1 MSKKI
6 ISAVCIVFVLILLA
20 AVPVSAGK
28 SYQTYTYSLAGKA
41 LYSPDAYTPIST
53 IDSTYMGLEKAIDDP
68 RDLVVDEYDNI
79 YIADA
84 GNNRIVVLDRYYKLK
99 FTISAFVNDE
109 GIDDSLNTPSGVFVT
124 TDLIYVADT
133 NQNRIVT
140 FDREGKFVKVIPEP
154 ESELFDT
161 DSVYKPIALVV
172 DDYNRMYV
180 VSSTT
185 YQGIIVMDHDGKFIS
200 FLGAQKVTL
209 SAWDRLWRKLQT
221 PDQKANT
228 VSIVSTEFNNIDMNE
243 KGFIYITTSSITESK
258 VASAINSKTKS
269 GDYLPVKLINLSG
282 DEVMMRNGFWPPAGE
297 IDYSG
302 SSSDGSINGVSK
314 IVDVACGP
322 ELTWSIIDAKRQKV
336 FTYDYEGNLLF
347 AFGDSGPQLGN
358 LVSIGAIV
366 YTSDATMLI
375 LDKTNDNIT
384 IYERTEYGDI
394 LIQAL
399 ANQNMRQYDRAI
411 EDWTEILKRNSNFDV
426 AYVGIGNALYRN
438 GEYEKALEYYEASY
452 YTSGWSDSYK
462 EIRKN
467 WISKYV
473 VLIPVILIVI
483 IVLLVMFFKWAG
495 KVNKK
500 AETSGTERTF
510 KEHLLFG
517 FHLMLHP
524 FDGFWDLKH
533 EKRGSIGCAWIY
545 VALTILA
552 FFYQDVGSG
561 YLTNPSGRYGTIF
574 TDALGVLVPLFLWV
588 VGNWCLTT
596 LFDGEGSL
604 KDIFIA
610 CSYSLLP
617 IPLLMIPMTLF
628 SNVAISTELQ
638 IINLVN
644 TIGMIWTFLL
654 IFCGMMVT
662 HDYTIFKNFVT
673 TLGTLVAMVFIMFIA
688 ILFTTL
694 LGKIVSFITNIFVEI
709 NYRL

>member
-1 MSKKI
+1 MNKKI
-6 ISAVCIVFVLILLA
+6 VSVVCLAFVLLMLA

-41 LYSPDAYTPIST
+41 LYSPDAYTPVRT
-53 IDSTYMGLEKAIDDP
+53 INSDFMGLTTAIDDP
-68 RDLVVDEYDNI
+68 RDLVVDESDNI

-84 GNNRIVVLDRYYKLK
+84 GNNRIVVLDRYFKLR
-99 FTISAFVNDE
+99 FTISKFKNDE

-124 TDLIYVADT
+124 PDLIYVADT

-140 FDREGKFVKVIPEP
+140 FDREGNFVRVIPEP
-154 ESELFDT
+154 ESDLFDT
-161 DSVYKPIALVV
+161 DSVYKPVALVV

-185 YQGIIVMDHDGKFIS
+185 YQGIIVMDHDGTFIS
-200 FLGAQKVTL
+200 FMGAQKVVM

-221 PDQKANT
+221 DEQKAN
-228 VSIVSTEFNNIDMNE
+228 SISYVATEFNNIDMNE
-243 KGFIYITTSSITESK
+243 KGFIYITTDQITESR
-258 VASAINSKTKS
+258 VSSAIRSKTKS

-282 DEVMMRNGFWPPAGE
+282 DEVMSRNGFWPPAGE
-297 IDYSG
+297 IDFSG
-302 SSSDGSINGVSK
+302 SRSDGSINGVSK

-322 ELTWSIIDAKRQKV
+322 EFTWSIIDQKRQKV
-336 FTYDYEGNLLF
+336 FTYDYQGNLLF

-358 LVSIGAIV
+358 LVNIGAIV

-384 IYERTEYGDI
+384 VYSRTEYGDI
-394 LIQAL
+394 LIKAL
-399 ANQNMRQYDRAI
+399 ANQNARQYDRAI

-426 AYVGIGNALYRN
+426 AYVGIGNALYRR
-438 GEYEKALEYYEASY
+438 GEFEKALEYYEASY

-473 VLIPVILIVI
+473 VLIPIAAVAVIAA
-483 IVLLVMFFKWAG
+483 LVVFFRWAG
-495 KVNKK
+495 KVNKR

-517 FHLMLHP
+517 FHLILHP

-533 EKRGSIGCAWIY
+533 EKRGSFGCAWIY
-545 VALTILA
+545 VGLTILA

-561 YLTNPSGRYGTIF
+561 YLSNPSGIYGNLF
-574 TDALGVLVPLFLWV
+574 SDALGVLVPLFLWV

-617 IPLLMIPMTLF
+617 IPMLMIPMTIF
-628 SNVAISTELQ
+628 SNFAVSAELQ
-638 IINLVN
+638 LIEFIN
-644 TIGMIWTFLL
+644 TIGLIWAFLL

-662 HDYTIFKNFVT
+662 HDYTIFKNFIT
-673 TLGTLVAMVFIMFIA
+673 TIGTLVAMGFIMFIA

-694 LGKIVSFITNIFVEI
+694 LGKIVSFITNIITEI

>member
-1 MSKKI
+1 MNKKI
-6 ISAVCIVFVLILLA
+6 ISAVCIVFVLIMLA
-20 AVPVSAGK
+20 VVPVGAGK

-53 IDSTYMGLEKAIDDP
+53 IDSNYMGLSKAIDDP

-84 GNNRIVVLDRYYKLK
+84 GNNRIVVLDRYYKVK
-99 FTISAFVNDE
+99 FTISTFVNDE

-140 FDREGKFVKVIPEP
+140 FDREGNFVKVIPEP
-154 ESELFDT
+154 ESDLFDT

-221 PDQKANT
+221 DDQKANSI
-228 VSIVSTEFNNIDMNE
+228 SIVSTEFNNIDMNE
-243 KGFIYITTSSITESK
+243 KGFIYITTSSISESR

-282 DEVMMRNGFWPPAGE
+282 DEVMSRNGFWPPAGE
-297 IDYSG
+297 IDHSG
-302 SSSDGSINGVSK
+302 SSSDGSINGVSS

-322 ELTWSIIDAKRQKV
+322 EFTWSIIDAKRQKV
-336 FTYDYEGNLLF
+336 FTYDYQGNLLF

-366 YTSDATMLI
+366 YTSDAKMLI

-467 WISKYV
+467 WISKFV
-473 VLIPVILIVI
+473 VLIPIAAIAI
-483 IVLLVMFFKWAG
+483 IAGLVAFFKWAG
-495 KVNKK
+495 KVNKR

-533 EKRGSIGCAWIY
+533 EKRGSVGCAWIY

-574 TDALGVLVPLFLWV
+574 TDALGVLVPLFLWI

-617 IPLLMIPMTLF
+617 IPLLMIPMTIF
-628 SNVAISTELQ
+628 SNVCISTELQ

-662 HDYTIFKNFVT
+662 HDYTIFKNFIT